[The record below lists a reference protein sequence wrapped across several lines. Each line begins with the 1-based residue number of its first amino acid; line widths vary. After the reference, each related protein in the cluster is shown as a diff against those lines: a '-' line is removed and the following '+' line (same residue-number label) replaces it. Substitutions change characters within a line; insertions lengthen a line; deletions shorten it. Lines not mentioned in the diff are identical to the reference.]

1 MNSKIVIFFVFLF
14 IGWPAYSQ
22 NDTIVT
28 QLNSIVPTENDSDLQ
43 QLDRYFKTAQVVG
56 LGESTHGTHEFW
68 MMRFRIFQYLV
79 KHHDFSIFFLE
90 ADYANCLRL
99 NRFILGSDDDV
110 EEAIQDL
117 GQWPWITA
125 EMVEI
130 ANWMRTYNSMDPQRK
145 LKFMGVDAQNYN
157 STLKQIDALLYKYDL
172 PTTDT
177 LLYQPISF
185 AEFFKLKPKQME
197 SYFELVAS
205 KDVDLS
211 KFNSEDRTEYSN
223 LLIHLKQSVE
233 IQSHKKSGDQSEMRD
248 KYMGKNLL
256 RYLED
261 KQGSRGIYWAHT
273 GHSATLSFG
282 DFKTEDWGG
291 STGGYLKEVLGQG
304 YFSIGLDFDEGSFNA
319 WYPDSKSE
327 TILEKKS
334 YTLGSVTVGPSV
346 DETFGAYY
354 RNFQKPIFIDFDD
367 LPIDQHLFL
376 HLIGA
381 AYLPKKEVTR
391 KSMARY
397 NYLGENGLD
406 AMILI
411 KESTPTTLVRE

>member
-1 MNSKIVIFFVFLF
+1 MLMA
-14 IGWPAYSQ
+14 WPTYCQ

-28 QLNSIVPTENDSDLQ
+28 RLSSIVPAEDDSDLQ
-43 QLDRYFKTAQVVG
+43 QLDGYFEKAQVVG

-68 MMRFRIFQYLV
+68 TMRFRIFQYLI

-99 NRFILGSDDDV
+99 NRYILGSDDDV
-110 EEAIQDL
+110 EEAVQEL

-130 ANWMRTYNSMDPQRK
+130 ANWMRTYNSMEPQRK
-145 LKFMGVDAQNYN
+145 LEFIGVDAQNYN
-157 STLKQIDALLYKYDL
+157 STLKKIDALLAKYDL
-172 PTTDT
+172 PSTDT
-177 LLYQPISF
+177 LVYQPISF
-185 AEFFKLKPKQME
+185 AEFYKLKPKQME
-197 SYFELVAS
+197 PYFELVAS

-211 KFNSEDRTEYSN
+211 KFDFADRTEYSN
-223 LLIHLKQSVE
+223 LLDHLKQSVD
-233 IQSHKKSGDQSEMRD
+233 IQSQKKSGDQSEMRD
-248 KYMGKNLL
+248 KNMAKNLL
-256 RYLED
+256 RYLGDE
-261 KQGSRGIYWAHT
+261 KGLKGIYWAHT

-282 DFKTEDWGG
+282 DFGTEDWGG

-304 YFSIGLDFDEGSFNA
+304 YFSIGLDFDVGSFNA

-334 YTLGSVTVGPSV
+334 YTLGAVTVGPSV

-354 RNFQKPIFIDFDD
+354 RSFQGPIFIDFDD
-367 LPIDQHLFL
+367 LPEDQHLFL

-411 KESTPTTLVRE
+411 KKSTPTTLLRD